1 MEEFQYVNLEYLEL
15 MTEGDEEMQKEMLG
29 MLLIEFENEIPKM
42 KLANM
47 AEDWEDL
54 GNLSHKFK
62 STLNFVGNEL
72 MTEANAHVEKISK
85 SGLNTGK
92 VTELLE
98 ILENLSS
105 KVVIEL
111 RDAYETI

>member
-29 MLLIEFENEIPKM
+29 MLMVEFENEIPKM
-42 KLANM
+42 KISNM
-47 AEDWEDL
+47 AEDWVEL

-72 MTEANAHVEKISK
+72 MTEANEHVEKISK
-85 SGLNTGK
+85 SRVNTGK
-92 VTELLE
+92 ITDLID
-98 ILENLSS
+98 ILEDLSS
-105 KVVIEL
+105 KVVVEL